1 MNQIN
6 VVSASLLLLDSLLA
20 GTTSSLAQTEGW
32 LRGPGVK
39 AGKESTVVPT
49 NCVESSD
56 GSISCDTEIKNPAS
70 NTQARP
76 YYNPFND

>member
-6 VVSASLLLLDSLLA
+6 VVSASLLLLVSLFA
-20 GTTSSLAQTEGW
+20 ETTSSLAQTEGW

-39 AGKESTVVPT
+39 DGKESTVVPP
-49 NCVESSD
+49 NSVESSD

>member
-6 VVSASLLLLDSLLA
+6 VVSASLLLLVSLFA

-39 AGKESTVVPT
+39 AGKEST
-49 NCVESSD
+49 
-56 GSISCDTEIKNPAS
+56 EIKNPAS

>member
-6 VVSASLLLLDSLLA
+6 VVSASLLLLVSLFA

-39 AGKESTVVPT
+39 AVKESTVVPT
-49 NCVESSD
+49 NYQLRGE
-56 GSISCDTEIKNPAS
+56 
-70 NTQARP
+70 QRWLHQL
-76 YYNPFND
+76 

>member
-6 VVSASLLLLDSLLA
+6 VVSASLLLLVSLFA

-39 AGKESTVVPT
+39 AGKEST
-49 NCVESSD
+49 CRSD
-56 GSISCDTEIKNPAS
+56 QLRGE
-70 NTQARP
+70 QRWLHQL
-76 YYNPFND
+76 